1 MTEASPPAAAA
12 AAALSRPEGAG
23 PSAGASAPPGVY
35 YDTATTSYTPPH
47 HWNAAAAPPSPTD
60 HGVRAATLLGVGGAL
75 GWTAAAAYQWLN
87 GGDFTWLPSSSSSSS
102 ETGRHHDETS
112 HDARTTRRFP
122 SHAALIDAAA
132 DARED
137 NAGDHPAA
145 GTDSLT
151 APIQSLV
158 EALQTQSREQRD
170 ILQTLVYH
178 KDRQQTDASMR
189 RLRQSSSTATLA
201 EDSQAAASLSQ
212 LLVFGKLAEVQAE
225 LSSLRRDVATLPA
238 ATTVDTIAWEAR
250 LGETLTQVEE
260 CVARWQETA
269 AAATTTISTEEAAAA
284 VVTADTGKPT
294 RVATPVSAVDATP
307 VRTKIPWSSA
317 DDTAARSSSH
327 ATPDSPLPRDNTV
340 EEALTVLVLQNDAIP
355 LRVGTQL
362 LYLYAVNLSMHSS
375 IPRYR
380 KIFTSNESFQKVDAL
395 TGGRALLRAV
405 GFVDEDNSLVWQPAT
420 GDGADETEA
429 LVVLGEVA
437 VALGV
442 LKSSSSSSKEEESAR
457 EDLLAQALACLSVQS
472 AQASLV
478 PPTPTTTTTPD
489 SHMTNSLLLA
499 RPGSS
504 GLADHW
510 RTPDPSIV
518 SPPVTKKQGGS
529 LPPPPENEDDAVVQF
544 SPPRL
549 LQGGSRSVVVQENV
563 EDSHGTPPTEL
574 DTDDVLDVDSV
585 WK

>member
-1 MTEASPPAAAA
+1 MTEASPHA
-12 AAALSRPEGAG
+12 AAALSRPDGAG
-23 PSAGASAPPGVY
+23 PSAGEAAPPGVY
-35 YDTATTSYTPPH
+35 SATTAYTPPH
-47 HWNAAAAPPSPTD
+47 WNAPSPAD

-87 GGDFTWLPSSSSSSS
+87 GGDFSWLPSSSS
-102 ETGRHHDETS
+102 ETGRHDEETS
-112 HDARTTRRFP
+112 NDARTTRRFP
-122 SHAALIDAAA
+122 SHALADAAA

-137 NAGDHPAA
+137 AGDHPAA
-145 GTDSLT
+145 GTDALT
-151 APIQSLV
+151 AQVQSLV
-158 EALQTQSREQRD
+158 EALQTQSREQRE

-189 RLRQSSSTATLA
+189 RLRQSSSTASSA
-201 EDSQAAASLSQ
+201 EDPQAANLSQ
-212 LLVFGKLAEVQAE
+212 LLVFGKLAEVTAE
-225 LSSLRRDVATLPA
+225 LSSLRRDVATLPD

-250 LGETLTQVEE
+250 LGATLTQVEE
-260 CVARWQETA
+260 CVACWQETA
-269 AAATTTISTEEAAAA
+269 AAATTTTTEDAA
-284 VVTADTGKPT
+284 VLTADTGKST
-294 RVATPVSAVDATP
+294 RVATPVSSVDATP

-317 DDTAARSSSH
+317 DDTAALSSSH
-327 ATPDSPLPRDNTV
+327 TPDSPPTRDTV
-340 EEALTVLVLQNDAIP
+340 EEALTVLVLQNEAAP
-355 LRVGTQL
+355 LRVGAQL

-405 GFVDEDNSLVWQPAT
+405 GFIDEDNSLVWQPAT
-420 GDGADETEA
+420 GGADDETEA

-442 LKSSSSSSKEEESAR
+442 LKSSSSPSSKEEERAR

-472 AQASLV
+472 AQASLA
-478 PPTPTTTTTPD
+478 PTTTTATTTATTTPG
-489 SHMTNSLLLA
+489 SHTTNSLLLA
-499 RPGSS
+499 RHGSS
-504 GLADHW
+504 ALSDRW

-518 SPPVTKKQGGS
+518 SPPATKKQGGS

-563 EDSHGTPPTEL
+563 DDSHGTPPTDL
-574 DTDDVLDVDSV
+574 DAHDVLDVDSV